1 MAEFPKTRESLI
13 ARVRDPRDSVAWEQ
27 FAAIYLPM
35 VRAYCVRRGLQEA
48 DAGDITQDV
57 MAAVARA
64 VRNFEYDPRRGGFR
78 NWLFTVTRNQLGA
91 FFEQHARRK
100 DQGSGRTSI
109 QQMLRQQPDDAETQE
124 WDREY
129 RQHLF
134 EWAARQA
141 RADFE
146 GATWKAF
153 VLIAVESRPA
163 AEAAEA
169 TGLTLNAVY
178 VAKSRV
184 LARLRELVRSV
195 AEEDRL
201 L

>member
-1 MAEFPKTRESLI
+1 MPGDHETRVSLI
-13 ARVRDPRDSVAWEQ
+13 ARVRDPRDGVAWEQ

-48 DAGDITQDV
+48 DAVDVTQDV

-64 VRNFEYDPRRGGFR
+64 VRNFEYDARRGGFR
-78 NWLFTVTRNQLGA
+78 NWLFTATRNRLGA
-91 FFEQHARRK
+91 FFEQHARRR

-109 QQMLRQQPDDAETQE
+109 QQVLRQQPDDAETEE
-124 WDREY
+124 WDRDY
-129 RQHLF
+129 RQHLL
-134 EWAARQA
+134 EWAAKQA
-141 RADFE
+141 RAEFE

-153 VLIAVESRPA
+153 VLVAVEGRPA

-169 TGLTLNAVY
+169 TGLSSNAVY
-178 VAKSRV
+178 GAKSRV
-184 LARLRELVRSV
+184 LSRLRELVRSV

-201 L
+201 I